1 MIRHLPHE
9 GSWRDYQVPYP
20 VIKSYNPK
28 RYNLK
33 SVHRQLLEWYSDAF
47 GGMCMQKQLKIQSTF
62 LCQAIP
68 NDGQVY
74 MYLKTLLSA
83 DNRQQ
88 CQDFF
93 IFLLPPSPHITDQK
107 REYVNM

>member
-9 GSWRDYQVPYP
+9 GSWRDYRVPYP

-47 GGMCMQKQLKIQSTF
+47 GGMCMQKQLRIQSTF
-62 LCQAIP
+62 LCQFPMMAKYIY
-68 NDGQVY
+68 V
-74 MYLKTLLSA
+74 LKDVIVS
-83 DNRQQ
+83 
-88 CQDFF
+88 
-93 IFLLPPSPHITDQK
+93 
-107 REYVNM
+107 

>member
-47 GGMCMQKQLKIQSTF
+47 GGVYAKTAQDTVYISLP
-62 LCQAIP
+62 IP

-83 DNRQQ
+83 ANRQQ

-93 IFLLPPSPHITDQK
+93 IFLVPPSPHITDQK